1 MEANFVIEANKFK
14 AEADK
19 KMSGGSFFKKL
30 FGSKEDWLEEARDLY
45 EKAANSYKLGD
56 KFDEAGHCYEQC
68 ADIEKQLDG
77 MPGNYVNDALACYK
91 KSDPVKYSE
100 MVDNAIYQMCQ
111 EGRISQAAR
120 MKKDQGEQMEE
131 MYEIKQAAKCYKDA
145 GSLFEKDDASSQAN

>member
-68 ADIEKQLDG
+68 ADIEK
-77 MPGNYVNDALACYK
+77 
-91 KSDPVKYSE
+91 
-100 MVDNAIYQMCQ
+100 
-111 EGRISQAAR
+111 
-120 MKKDQGEQMEE
+120 
-131 MYEIKQAAKCYKDA
+131 
-145 GSLFEKDDASSQAN
+145 

>member
-1 MEANFVIEANKFK
+1 
-14 AEADK
+14 
-19 KMSGGSFFKKL
+19 MSGGSFFKKL

-100 MVDNAIYQMCQ
+100 MVTNFSEADESACSMAASARAPNPCADSRRQSLRL
-111 EGRISQAAR
+111 GRT
-120 MKKDQGEQMEE
+120 
-131 MYEIKQAAKCYKDA
+131 
-145 GSLFEKDDASSQAN
+145 LFSAMLI